1 MNDPD
6 LKVFY
11 RKIGHGEYCVWF
23 GTTLGESEIF
33 TARAT
38 EWE

>member
-1 MNDPD
+1 MHDPD

-11 RKIGHGEYCVWF
+11 RKIGDGEYWVWF

-33 TARAT
+33 TSRAKKG
-38 EWE
+38 E

>member
-6 LKVFY
+6 LKLFCH
-11 RKIGHGEYCVWF
+11 KIGDGKYCVWF

-33 TARAT
+33 TSRAKN
-38 EWE
+38 WE

>member
-1 MNDPD
+1 MNDPE

-11 RKIGHGEYCVWF
+11 RKIADGEYCVWF

-38 EWE
+38 KWE